1 MKQAFSWVRSLRA
14 FLLQPHCLLSWV
26 SSTLTILQI
35 LALVRLHDHMRQ
47 FHTINLIHII
57 SDSETHG
64 RLSSPCWGAEPDCQ
78 ALAGRADLRN
88 LPPFLP
94 GILGSAGSGCC
105 RGLSRKRG
113 QWVLQGSQHPGT
125 AGGRQGAKVK
135 GVPGFSR
142 LFREEDGFA
151 LPVFMTPN
159 HRVRSQTPL
168 VLSEPTAWHFPTS
181 SCRPLG
187 QCRLRGCFHVVRVSG
202 GRSCVVWFLR
212 CPARQRLSRDIA
224 LHSAKTASRSARV
237 RMERRREDAPTL

>member
-35 LALVRLHDHMRQ
+35 LALVRLHDHMSQ

-78 ALAGRADLRN
+78 ALAGRADLGN

-94 GILGSAGSGCC
+94 GILGRAGSGCC
-105 RGLSRKRG
+105 RGPSTLG
-113 QWVLQGSQHPGT
+113 QRV
-125 AGGRQGAKVK
+125 AGQGAKVK

-224 LHSAKTASRSARV
+224 LHSAKSASRSARV